1 MWLYFFHQG
10 IGIEVLIMLLP
21 VVILKS
27 FSTFTLISSI
37 PLILFIVIKA
47 YCWLTMLS
55 LYKVEKNESQK
66 INFGKQWILNSLFIM
81 QPSVRLTIPALE
93 ENTQI
98 SIPYEQ
104 LRWRLHHELF
114 SSWLSYECLHL
125 NVKW

>member
-81 QPSVRLTIPALE
+81 QPSVRLTIPAFQ

-104 LRWRLHHELF
+104 LR
-114 SSWLSYECLHL
+114 
-125 NVKW
+125 